1 MLALEPAMR
10 RRSSIIIDMDLSTA
24 PPTRRPSP
32 EPGAVDKSPVSLM
45 KTIDEENDLIAR
57 KAGLGSLLKT
67 ARQDVE
73 VPEFDMNSFF

>member
-1 MLALEPAMR
+1 
-10 RRSSIIIDMDLSTA
+10 
-24 PPTRRPSP
+24 
-32 EPGAVDKSPVSLM
+32 M